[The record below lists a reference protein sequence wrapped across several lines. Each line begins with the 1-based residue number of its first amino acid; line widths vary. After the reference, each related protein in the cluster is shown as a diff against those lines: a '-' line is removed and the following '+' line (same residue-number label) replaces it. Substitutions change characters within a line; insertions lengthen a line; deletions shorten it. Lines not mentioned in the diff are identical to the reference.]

1 MASTVSTALYT
12 VDDAE
17 LKFSGSRGSGGR
29 ERIKVIPYVTTAIAT
44 GSTINVCK
52 LVAGSIVTGI
62 QAHVEGNA
70 GSSTLKV
77 TVGTTDVVAATSIA
91 TTDVILYANLQAL
104 DGLPLTAET
113 TITAVTGG
121 ATLTAGKEIVFIV
134 RYVLD

>member
-1 MASTVSTALYT
+1 MASTVSTARYT
-12 VDDAE
+12 TEDE
-17 LKFSGSRGSGGR
+17 SLKFSGSRGDGGR

-91 TTDVILYANLQAL
+91 TSDVILYANLHAL
-104 DGLPLTAET
+104 DGLPLAAET

-121 ATLTAGKEIVFIV
+121 ATLTASKEIVFIV